1 MVCDVLTSL
10 GFRDCEV
17 AQKCWKGPT
26 TDWLARGV
34 PPSAAALFQPSIKD
48 GAGQLVELVVV
59 KESKRRKN
67 ASSSQGLRGETSV
80 SFKSLID
87 VGKRAEKRH
96 SEAPP
101 DNAGPQDDVVM
112 DSDDAKKLKTDPEA
126 AKAKKKKPW
135 YPEGAKRVANAGRGD
150 CLFLAVAD
158 ALAVLDPAKKASGRS
173 VRAFLAAWFEKH
185 YDECNGLWDGIKAG
199 AASKETSS
207 GWTGE
212 FRDYIA
218 EIKMSG
224 IFGSYLELAAIA
236 HSCQRDV
243 LVLDEDGKVTSFS
256 HGGKGKA
263 ICLFFQRSL
272 QRYEFLSGDVQDELQ
287 FWASPHSG
295 ARNVGGGSLCLEDF
309 ASEASPSLRLSQFA
323 SVNGSGAAGS
333 SAKPPAPSPGL
344 DLADFASKATSARA
358 PRLPSAAELRTLTT
372 TRTRATK
379 RTATASGP
387 SAPHAHPEQD
397 LVGCFDDAEPVPE
410 PQRPKSRSKFA
421 VDGGFRF
428 ECHLCPFASEHQSR
442 HRATVAARLHYAR
455 VHPDRPNKRLHPPRA
470 ERPPLIAEED
480 ASAPLRWTCPYCHKG
495 WRSEDVEG
503 CKNKLLIK
511 WRAEHRDECHPRVSK
526 ANWRRALARARV
538 GPSFRKRRRVAML
551 ITLLSLPGSSNR
563 MMLAFGCSPG
573 PSSESLRPRRTRK
586 LIDFRCCVLGDARP
600 ATWSPGPSGSRPHT
614 NVIRTSQSLRAELGK
629 GSPSSRLHRNGLK
642 HTLTFILWIW
652 LSCGT
657 LFRLLA
663 LSWRRTLAFAH
674 ELRVATFNV
683 PAVAGKLPAL
693 FDMLLHY
700 RVQVVA
706 LQEVNITSFSRQ
718 RFRAACLRHG
728 YNVVFGG
735 EAGNGVTKV
744 AILSALPIS
753 EFVLRSPCPD
763 RLACGVIEYCHQE
776 GDQSVFTKIVF
787 ASVYGHAAEDAARD
801 HFLGEV
807 VQGLSQLS
815 ARWMALGDFNLE
827 AADPGLTPFIATGL
841 AHCLDDAFVELPV
854 ATRRDGFRRIDFGL
868 AHPSMFAVQRDQ
880 SVGVDYGISDHD
892 LVAYD
897 FGVVPLHSG
906 CFRPKRAPILDE
918 VDADGRD
925 APCSQRPVPDCD
937 EAFESTFLQVLDR
950 DVNEAWAFLS
960 DFAENQ
966 LAGGVPRGSCL
977 RSSLWKPQ
985 VTTRRSKASNASEP
999 VYLVRLRRFHRR
1011 LLHLALHPQ
1020 EDQLRVRVHRDI
1032 NYFHAALL
1040 PASAQFG
1047 GGSPHL
1053 WPIQPLADFVGSSVE
1068 DEVNQLKEQRIKSWQ
1083 ARIALSP
1090 DKQRRWVKSHAGAHV
1105 REMRAA
1111 RPSPTL

>member
-1 MVCDVLTSL
+1 MVHGAVAFSAALDDHKDDAFLVVAEDAEDFMQCAGMAEGERNAMVTLLLPASEAWPEDVDKPDTWRVPGHLQRSLQVRLCFARTFNEGSPTLTTRKEVSAASISSYKPAAPSSTKGRSGWVVRLLCPWNYHAGGSADWLRTQAHPGAAARAWALSFETKGVNLGDTFKFELRDGHLRHAQLRGLMRVHSAEAAMNLLKASGSLDQAGRRWFVEPVHGDLPLLPQGVLWMDWQQGEHWQDFASRVARLAEHGVVVGRSQLGTRVALSDRRLRDKASTWRVSKTPNGWTGDMVCDVLTSL

-34 PPSAAALFQPSIKD
+34 PPSAAELFQPSIKD

-59 KESKRRKN
+59 KESKRRKT

-112 DSDDAKKLKTDPEA
+112 DSDDAKKFKTDPEA

-185 YDECNGLWDGIKAG
+185 YDEYNDLWDGIKAG
-199 AASKETSS
+199 AASKEASS

-218 EIKMSG
+218 DIKMSG

-263 ICLFFQRSL
+263 ICLFFQRSI
-272 QRYEFLSGDVQDELQ
+272 QHYEFLSGDVQGELQ

-358 PRLPSAAELRTLTT
+358 PRLPSAAELRTLRS

-379 RTATASGP
+379 RSATAPGL
-387 SAPHAHPEQD
+387 SAPPAHPEQD
-397 LVGCFDDAEPVPE
+397 LDGCLEDVEPVPE

-455 VHPDRPNKRLHPPRA
+455 VHPDRPNKRLHTPRA
-470 ERPPLIAEED
+470 ERPPLVAEED

-526 ANWRRALARARV
+526 ANSRRALARARM
-538 GPSFRKRRRVAML
+538 GSSFRKRRRVAML
-551 ITLLSLPGSSNR
+551 NLYTAVPARIQQPHDAGFRLFTWPKLRKPQATSHKEANRLQMLRAWRCAACHLVTRDKRVTTTHQCDSDKPLSSRRVGQRLTQLKAAQKWAEAHPDLHGVD
-563 MMLAFGCSPG
+563 LAQLRDTFQAARTVLEADP
-573 PSSESLRPRRTRK
+573 SLR
-586 LIDFRCCVLGDARP
+586 
-600 ATWSPGPSGSRPHT
+600 S
-614 NVIRTSQSLRAELGK
+614 
-629 GSPSSRLHRNGLK
+629 
-642 HTLTFILWIW
+642 
-652 LSCGT
+652 
-657 LFRLLA
+657 
-663 LSWRRTLAFAH
+663 
-674 ELRVATFNV
+674 
-683 PAVAGKLPAL
+683 
-693 FDMLLHY
+693 
-700 RVQVVA
+700 
-706 LQEVNITSFSRQ
+706 
-718 RFRAACLRHG
+718 
-728 YNVVFGG
+728 
-735 EAGNGVTKV
+735 
-744 AILSALPIS
+744 
-753 EFVLRSPCPD
+753 
-763 RLACGVIEYCHQE
+763 
-776 GDQSVFTKIVF
+776 
-787 ASVYGHAAEDAARD
+787 
-801 HFLGEV
+801 
-807 VQGLSQLS
+807 
-815 ARWMALGDFNLE
+815 
-827 AADPGLTPFIATGL
+827 
-841 AHCLDDAFVELPV
+841 
-854 ATRRDGFRRIDFGL
+854 
-868 AHPSMFAVQRDQ
+868 
-880 SVGVDYGISDHD
+880 
-892 LVAYD
+892 
-897 FGVVPLHSG
+897 
-906 CFRPKRAPILDE
+906 
-918 VDADGRD
+918 
-925 APCSQRPVPDCD
+925 
-937 EAFESTFLQVLDR
+937 
-950 DVNEAWAFLS
+950 
-960 DFAENQ
+960 
-966 LAGGVPRGSCL
+966 
-977 RSSLWKPQ
+977 
-985 VTTRRSKASNASEP
+985 
-999 VYLVRLRRFHRR
+999 
-1011 LLHLALHPQ
+1011 
-1020 EDQLRVRVHRDI
+1020 
-1032 NYFHAALL
+1032 
-1040 PASAQFG
+1040 
-1047 GGSPHL
+1047 
-1053 WPIQPLADFVGSSVE
+1053 
-1068 DEVNQLKEQRIKSWQ
+1068 
-1083 ARIALSP
+1083 
-1090 DKQRRWVKSHAGAHV
+1090 
-1105 REMRAA
+1105 
-1111 RPSPTL
+1111 